1 MHAHIY
7 TVHTHIMANSDQFWP
22 ILINF
27 GQSVL
32 RLLGGNSSK
41 ELATFTQLDKAKG
54 RNLGKGADN
63 QNGNLRWYLP

>member
-1 MHAHIY
+1 MHANIY
-7 TVHTHIMANSDQFWP
+7 TVHTPILANLDNHWP

-27 GQSVL
+27 GQGVL

-54 RNLGKGADN
+54 
-63 QNGNLRWYLP
+63 GNLVAIHGKP